1 MSTKAEQFFSELK
14 KAVETDRLILPTLPE
29 VALKIRSAV
38 EDENASTQ
46 KIADTLA
53 QDASLSA
60 RLIQVANSPL
70 YRARNPIESLHA
82 AVTRMGMRLV
92 RDLVVSLAMK
102 QIYQATSDVL
112 DDSFRKSWN
121 DSVEVAAISRMLST
135 TVSGLNPEQALLAG
149 LVHNIGSLPIMVMA
163 EDDDELFQDTE
174 ALADI
179 IWELQGRVGVLIL
192 TNWNFPEPMIE
203 VVRECHNFN
212 YNRPGSA
219 PAFVDLVQVA
229 LLQGNNIAA
238 KHLPEDLSKVPAF
251 AKMGMDAEVNVIEIE
266 ANQQLIE
273 NTKASLAF
281 SSHLSVSI

>member
-14 KAVETDRLILPTLPE
+14 KAVETDRLVLPTLPE

-46 KIADTLA
+46 KIADTLT

-82 AVTRMGMRLV
+82 AVTRMGIRLV

-112 DDSFRKSWN
+112 DDYFRKCWN

-149 LVHNIGSLPIMVMA
+149 LLHNIGSLPILIMA
-163 EDDDELFQDTE
+163 EDDDELFQNPE
-174 ALADI
+174 ALGDI
-179 IWELQGRVGVLIL
+179 IWELQGRVGALIL
-192 TNWNFPEPMIE
+192 TNWNFPEQMIE
-203 VVRECHNFN
+203 VVRECHNFS
-212 YNRPGSA
+212 YNRPGGT
-219 PAFVDLVQVA
+219 PAFIDLVQVA
-229 LLQGNNIAA
+229 LLQGNHVPA
-238 KHLPEDLSKVPAF
+238 KFLPTDLTKVPAF

-281 SSHLSVSI
+281 